1 MTPEQ
6 YAFDAVVLDMTPEG
20 YEKVRERASMRLLHA
35 ATGIAGESGE
45 IVDLIKKHTFGGK
58 PLDRDKV
65 REECGDLLWYFHLL
79 LEDAGLTLE
88 EVMKVNIAKLTTRYV
103 PGMRDQ
109 KYQGRDEAAEK
120 KAMEEALGEDCLDS
134 PNEWGP
140 ITQRDIRPV
149 VRVSGPPMM
158 EDWYERAILENG
170 WEDKAFVGDNPGW
183 LNIEVGVDPDD
194 QDPPEED
201 PVEELTRVTEDLG
214 LYEYEDKSRY
224 AYGEVIDYN
233 PFSGWGEIQEEGE
246 PRRWRFFGGVY
257 VDPRPPKVGGRVTFS
272 VYKGYV
278 TSVRE
283 L

>member
-6 YAFDAVVLDMTPEG
+6 YAFDAVVLDMAPEG
-20 YEKVRERASMRLLHA
+20 YERVRERASMRLLHA
-35 ATGIAGESGE
+35 QGGIGGESGE
-45 IVDLIKKHTFGGK
+45 IVDLIKKHVFGGK
-58 PLDRDKV
+58 PLDKAKI
-65 REECGDLLWYFHLL
+65 REESGDLLWYLQIL
-79 LEDAGLTLE
+79 WDEVGLTLE
-88 EVMKVNIAKLTTRYV
+88 EVMKANIVKLQTRY
-103 PGMRDQ
+103 PDGRA
-109 KYQGRDEAAEK
+109 KYQGRDEAAEQ
-120 KAMEEALGEDCLDS
+120 KAVEAALDEDCLDS
-134 PNEWGP
+134 PNEWGS
-140 ITQRDIRPV
+140 ITQRDIRPA

-158 EDWYERAILENG
+158 EDWYESVILENG
-170 WEDKAFVGDNPGW
+170 WEDEVYDDDDCTGW

-201 PVEELTRVTEDLG
+201 PMEELTRVTEDLG

-246 PRRWRFFGGVY
+246 PRRWRFFGGVH